1 MKKSMTL
8 LMSMALLMI
17 LVFDCNLS
25 VCAEEEASIRA
36 RADIAES
43 DYGAYIIV
51 ERKSGEIE
59 AHSIETLLEDARVIS
74 CDEAAEA
81 APRAYITDYT
91 GVVAEYSACSAQSTH
106 NFNWDIDRNT
116 IVYSNQKLDL
126 EVYDKIYVSVTA
138 NTSNYVSYEI
148 GLMNNVNNVF
158 SNCGSVVGDTGSPQK
173 VTATWEMA
181 VGGSFSFAIK
191 NCSSSED
198 ATVNFTGSYR
208 L

>member
-1 MKKSMTL
+1 MKKSMIL
-8 LMSMALLMI
+8 FMSMALVMT
-17 LVFDCNLS
+17 LVFERNLS
-25 VCAEEEASIRA
+25 VCAGEEASIRA

-51 ERKSGEIE
+51 EKKSGEIE
-59 AHSIETLLEDARVIS
+59 AHSLETLLEGAKVIS

-91 GVVAEYSACSAQSTH
+91 EADEEYSMRSVRSTH
-106 NFNWDIDRNT
+106 YFDWDIDRNT
-116 IVYSNQKLDL
+116 IVYSDQKLNL

-158 SNCGSVVGDTGSPQK
+158 SNCGSVAGDTGPQK
-173 VTATWEMA
+173 ITDTWEMA